1 MRAHRKGATMILSTT
16 TRRAAIALMAAILHA
31 PAPAS
36 AADYA
41 PLDCAR
47 AKSPSERTICSNYGL
62 GQLEAQTA
70 TLFEWTTS
78 LVAMGQRGDI
88 QDAQR
93 AFIAR
98 RDACKSKIPCLRAVY
113 AERIEQLET
122 IMSRIKEKGP
132 F

>member
-1 MRAHRKGATMILSTT
+1 MILPPI
-16 TRRAAIALMAAILHA
+16 TRRAAIALMAAALHA
-31 PAPAS
+31 PVPAS

-41 PLDCAR
+41 PLDCTK
-47 AKSPSERTICSNYGL
+47 AKTPSERTICSNYGL

-70 TLFEWTTS
+70 TLYQWTTS

-98 RDACKSKIPCLRAVY
+98 REACKAKISCLRGVY
-113 AERIEQLET
+113 SDRIGQLEAV
-122 IMSRIKEKGP
+122 MARISEKGP

>member
-1 MRAHRKGATMILSTT
+1 MKMTLTLRAITHCAL
-16 TRRAAIALMAAILHA
+16 AASIAVLPCAPVPAA
-31 PAPAS
+31 

-41 PLDCAR
+41 PLDCAK
-47 AKSPSERTICSNYGL
+47 AKTPSERTICSNYGL
-62 GQLEAQTA
+62 GQFEAQTA
-70 TLFEWTTS
+70 TLYEWTTS

-98 RDACKSKIPCLRAVY
+98 RDACKAKIPCLRGAY
-113 AERIEQLET
+113 AERIEQLEK
-122 IMSRIKEKGP
+122 IMSRITEKGP

>member
-1 MRAHRKGATMILSTT
+1 M
-16 TRRAAIALMAAILHA
+16 RRAAIALMAAVLYA
-31 PAPAS
+31 PVPAS
-36 AADYA
+36 AADYV
-41 PLDCAR
+41 PLDCTK
-47 AKSPSERTICSNYGL
+47 AKTPSERTICSNYGL

-70 TLFEWTTS
+70 TLYQWTTA

-98 RDACKSKIPCLRAVY
+98 RDACKAKTPCLRNVY
-113 AERIEQLET
+113 AERIGQLEAV
-122 IMSRIKEKGP
+122 MSRISAKGP